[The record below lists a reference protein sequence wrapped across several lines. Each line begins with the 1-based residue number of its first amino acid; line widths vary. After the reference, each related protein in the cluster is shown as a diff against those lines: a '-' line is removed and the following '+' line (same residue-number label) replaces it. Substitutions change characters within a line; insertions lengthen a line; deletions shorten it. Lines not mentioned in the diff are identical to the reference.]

1 MTPDFVW
8 HAANVH
14 TQKHTLGS
22 VVSPRATHFLYSFF
36 FFFLSC
42 GGWWALIGGGGRGFF
57 LWSGSLAELC
67 LSAYK
72 SGDGAERRLMQPTDT
87 PAADSEEGEKWM
99 EEDNW
104 P

>member
-36 FFFLSC
+36 FFFC
-42 GGWWALIGGGGRGFF
+42 RVEGGG
-57 LWSGSLAELC
+57 L
-67 LSAYK
+67 
-72 SGDGAERRLMQPTDT
+72 
-87 PAADSEEGEKWM
+87 
-99 EEDNW
+99 
-104 P
+104 